1 MRVVLLGH
9 GIAYSASPAM
19 HSAAFAAAGLE
30 GWTYELRDVP
40 ETGLAEAVAELRG
53 ADFAGANVTIP
64 HKLRAMEMVDAL
76 DAAAQAVGAVNTIVH
91 EGRGGWLLGSNT
103 DVVGIAA
110 AAAEAGFE
118 GGDVVVLGAGGSAR
132 AVAHALPAA
141 RTVYV
146 ARDPSR
152 VTGLGEVLAWSD
164 PAWRARSR
172 EAALLV
178 NATPLG
184 RAGELPLDAPDLPRA
199 GGVVDLV
206 YAAGGTPLVR
216 LARERGLPVA
226 DGWTVLVEQGAA
238 AFERWT
244 GREAPRAAMRAALPA

>member
-1 MRVVLLGH
+1 MLLGH

-19 HSAAFAAAGLE
+19 QSAAFAAAGLE

-40 ETGLAEAVAELRG
+40 DAELPEAVAELRNPEV
-53 ADFAGANVTIP
+53 AGANVTIP
-64 HKLRAMEMVDAL
+64 HKVRVMDLLDAVDAG
-76 DAAAQAVGAVNTIVH
+76 AREVGAVNTIVH

-103 DVVGIAA
+103 DVDGIRA
-110 AAAEAGFE
+110 AAAEVGFE

-132 AVAHALPAA
+132 AVAQALPGAA
-141 RTVYV
+141 ITYV
-146 ARDPSR
+146 ARDPAR
-152 VTGLGEVLAWSD
+152 AAGLGSVVAWSD
-164 PAWRARSR
+164 PSWPERARA
-172 EAALLV
+172 AALLV

-184 RAGELPLDAPDLPRA
+184 RAGELALEPAALPAA
-199 GGVVDLV
+199 GAVVDLV

-216 LARERGLPVA
+216 AARERGLRVA

-244 GREAPRAAMRAALPA
+244 GRPAPRTAMRAALPA